1 MKLSVYALPTLV
13 PPGSQGPA
21 VVIDV
26 LRATSVMVTAL
37 AHGAAAITAVEEI
50 EDARSLAASYP
61 TDSVL
66 LGGERQALPIPGF
79 DLSNSPREYTPEK
92 VKDKHIILTTTNG
105 TRALA
110 SLAGIEPLFIGAFLN
125 ASAVAKTLAALGQDA
140 MLVCAGTRG
149 RFTLDDISCAGL
161 IAAQLSRLIPNLELD
176 DLAYTAYFLYQSH
189 AQNIK
194 HLVSHAQHF
203 SYLQSIGLE
212 ADINYCLQ
220 VDALDLVPKVQEG
233 TVVLQ
238 HLK

>member
-37 AHGAAAITAVEEI
+37 ANGAAAITAVEEV

-61 TDSVL
+61 TGSVL

-79 DLSNSPREYTPEK
+79 DLGNSPREYTTEK
-92 VKDKHIILTTTNG
+92 VSGKHIVLTTTNG

-110 SLAGIEPLFIGAFLN
+110 SLAKVEPLFIGAFLN
-125 ASAVAKTLAALGQDA
+125 AGTVARTLAGLGQDA

-149 RFTLDDISCAGL
+149 RFTLDDITCAGL
-161 IAAQLSRLIPNLELD
+161 IAARLSEVVPNLKLD
-176 DLAYTAYFLYQSH
+176 DLAYSARFLYQSH
-189 AQNIK
+189 AQDIK
-194 HLVSHAQHF
+194 SLISHAQHY

-212 ADINYCLQ
+212 DDIDYCLQ
-220 VDALDLVPKVQEG
+220 VNMLDVVPQVIDGKV
-233 TVVLQ
+233 TVNEQ
-238 HLK
+238 